1 MIQFLYILCGTVFVN
16 VLNVFYFLQC
26 SEEEMKCDAEH
37 LFQLVLSS
45 NPDFKGVM
53 RMEMKDPVSVRLAVL
68 SALDTLQRGHVDST
82 YAAYAVAPATQLI
95 RSLLVQWLVRHFCKA
110 LMQLMTPEALVLHEH
125 QLPALYIH
133 NYLTYQKHFSLKD
146 LIQQQ
151 LLKIAKQRKR
161 YVWNV

>member
-1 MIQFLYILCGTVFVN
+1 
-16 VLNVFYFLQC
+16 
-26 SEEEMKCDAEH
+26 MKCDAEH
-37 LFQLVLSS
+37 LFHLVLRS

-53 RMEMKDPVSVRLAVL
+53 KREMKDPVSARVVIL

-125 QLPALYIH
+125 QLPASYIY

-151 LLKIAKQRKR
+151 LLKMAKQGKG
-161 YVWNV
+161 YVWND

>member
-1 MIQFLYILCGTVFVN
+1 MVQRFVIL
-16 VLNVFYFLQC
+16 LNVFCFLQC
-26 SEEEMKCDAEH
+26 SAEEMKCDAAH
-37 LFQLVLSS
+37 LFHLVLSS
-45 NPDFKGVM
+45 NPDLKGVM
-53 RMEMKDPVSVRLAVL
+53 KMEMKDPVSARVAIL

-110 LMQLMTPEALVLHEH
+110 LMQLMTPEALVLHER
-125 QLPALYIH
+125 QVPASYIH

-151 LLKIAKQRKR
+151 LLKIGKQGGR
-161 YVWNV
+161 YVWNA